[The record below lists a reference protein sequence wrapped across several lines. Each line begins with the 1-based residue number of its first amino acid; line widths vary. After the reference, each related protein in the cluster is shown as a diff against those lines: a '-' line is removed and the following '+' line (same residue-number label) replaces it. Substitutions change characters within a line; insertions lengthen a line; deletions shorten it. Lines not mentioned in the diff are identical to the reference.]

1 MEITEENW
9 EEGRQQVG
17 HSEMIQD
24 EVVQVGRSSTKQK
37 LWEMMRNLDFILHA
51 TGSCWRLLEDY

>member
-1 MEITEENW
+1 MEIAEKKQ

-24 EVVQVGRSSTKQK
+24 EVMQVVRSSTKQK
-37 LWEMMRNLDFILHA
+37 V
-51 TGSCWRLLEDY
+51 

>member
-24 EVVQVGRSSTKQK
+24 EVVQVGRSSSKQK
-37 LWEMMRNLDFILHA
+37 L
-51 TGSCWRLLEDY
+51 